1 MTRITG
7 HRLFWPVVALL
18 ALIVINTIARPQFIV
33 VTVRDGQLYGALI
46 DVLRNSAPLML
57 VALGMTVVIATRGI
71 DLSVGAIMAV
81 AGAVALTIIDA
92 SPDPGSLGTVLVA
105 VVAALAISLALG
117 AWNGL
122 LVSTFGI
129 QPIIA
134 TLVLMLAG
142 RGVALL
148 ITEGFIT
155 TVNSAPYSY
164 IATGYLFVVPFA
176 FVISLVAILTI
187 ALVERRTALGML
199 TEAVGINP
207 EASRLAGVR
216 ARGIIFGAY
225 ALSGILAGMAGIIYS
240 SNIRAADA
248 NAAGQFIEL
257 YAILAVVLGGT
268 SLMGGNFT
276 IAGTVVGVLTIQTL
290 ESTILFL
297 GVPSAQSPVFF
308 AVVVIVVVLVQSP
321 QLHAWARR
329 TLRRRRGPGDPGAGP
344 GGRPAAASTPAVR
357 NEVAS

>member
-1 MTRITG
+1 MKAIVK

-18 ALIVINTIARPQFIV
+18 ALIAINTIARPQFIL
-33 VTVRDGQLYGALI
+33 VTIRDGELYGALI
-46 DVLRNSAPLML
+46 DILRNSAPLML
-57 VALGMTVVIATRGI
+57 VALGMTIVIATRGI

-81 AGAVALTIIDA
+81 SGAVALTIIDG
-92 SPDPGSLGTVLVA
+92 SSDPGNLGTVLLALLV
-105 VVAALAISLALG
+105 ALAVSLVLG
-117 AWNGL
+117 VWNGF
-122 LVSTFGI
+122 LVSVVGI

-155 TVNSAPYSY
+155 TVNSAPYEF
-164 IATGYLFVVPFA
+164 IATGYLIALPFA
-176 FVISLVAILTI
+176 FLIWVIAVAVL
-187 ALVERRTALGML
+187 ALFERRTALGVL

-216 ARGIIFGAY
+216 ARGIVFGAY
-225 ALSGILAGMAGIIYS
+225 VLSGGLAGIAGIIYS

-248 NAAGQFIEL
+248 NAAGLFIEL

-268 SLMGGNFT
+268 SLMGGKFT
-276 IAGTVVGVLTIQTL
+276 IAGTVIGVLTIQTL
-290 ESTILFL
+290 EATILFL

-308 AVVVIVVVLVQSP
+308 AIVVIVVVLVQSP
-321 QLHAWARR
+321 RLHRWARGALR
-329 TLRRRRGPGDPGAGP
+329 SANTRRRTDAGTRA
-344 GGRPAAASTPAVR
+344 G
-357 NEVAS
+357 VAS